1 MVHNEKGKV
10 DIKFDDVADILPG
23 KENICINV
31 RVLRLWMVPAFLN
44 PCESSF
50 LDMILIDKKVTLFM
64 RMSHVYWLYVIDIR
78 LFTYVVC
85 I

>member
-31 RVLRLWMVPAFLN
+31 RVLRL
-44 PCESSF
+44 
-50 LDMILIDKKVTLFM
+50 
-64 RMSHVYWLYVIDIR
+64 
-78 LFTYVVC
+78 
-85 I
+85 

>member
-1 MVHNEKGKV
+1 
-10 DIKFDDVADILPG
+10 
-23 KENICINV
+23 
-31 RVLRLWMVPAFLN
+31 
-44 PCESSF
+44 
-50 LDMILIDKKVTLFM
+50 MILIDKKVTLFM